1 MLVLID
7 GWQDNNGQ
15 MNVACHYFLCWW
27 TSWKCNKNCV
37 VVLKL
42 PSFSFQCME
51 LLSNR
56 LLVDVSIEGASS
68 WNANLSCYQIGSSS
82 IFHIYLV
89 AMKTTRRI
97 CDPQVKQSHEILV
110 IMSWFRH
117 PCYAP
122 DFVFPFIFC
131 ASLDRK
137 VGFCCNMRR
146 IIVSDV
152 RFQILCKGCMVLIKT
167 PIMWAWKQWTI

>member
-1 MLVLID
+1 
-7 GWQDNNGQ
+7 
-15 MNVACHYFLCWW
+15 
-27 TSWKCNKNCV
+27 
-37 VVLKL
+37 
-42 PSFSFQCME
+42 ME

-56 LLVDVSIEGASS
+56 LLVDVSIEGVSS
-68 WNANLSCYQIGSSS
+68 WNPNLSCYQIGSSS

-89 AMKTTRRI
+89 AMKTTWRI
-97 CDPQVKQSHEILV
+97 CDPQVKQSHKILV

-131 ASLDRK
+131 ASLDPK

-146 IIVSDV
+146 IIVSDF
-152 RFQILCKGCMVLIKT
+152 RFQILCKSCMVLIKT
-167 PIMWAWKQWTI
+167 PIMRAWKQWTILNWQRMPWPLAKDYLTKVRRKHSELRSGDHIRFMVICSRSRQGCRCT